1 MDFDLAAKRLE
12 RDQTKLRGS
21 RRAGRNVPPA
31 LSEQAQREAARRKRQ
46 QQQLAEQRA
55 QQQRHREAMETYFRQ
70 CERASI
76 LYIDCVFMCWKSDA
90 LLGVQC
96 SLTS

>member
-21 RRAGRNVPPA
+21 QQRRAAGGRNHRNAPPA
-31 LSEQAQREAARRKRQ
+31 LSERAQREAAHRKLQ

-55 QQQRHREAMETYFRQ
+55 RQQRHREAMESFCRQ
-70 CERASI
+70 CEREYYLWS
-76 LYIDCVFMCWKSDA
+76 LYYFLHM
-90 LLGVQC
+90 LLD
-96 SLTS
+96 LT

>member
-21 RRAGRNVPPA
+21 QQRRALGGRNHRNAPPA
-31 LSEQAQREAARRKRQ
+31 LSERAQREAAHRKLQ

-55 QQQRHREAMETYFRQ
+55 RQQRHREAKESFIRQ
-70 CERASI
+70 CEREFS
-76 LYIDCVFMCWKSDA
+76 YITAVGCWQS
-90 LLGVQC
+90 
-96 SLTS
+96 